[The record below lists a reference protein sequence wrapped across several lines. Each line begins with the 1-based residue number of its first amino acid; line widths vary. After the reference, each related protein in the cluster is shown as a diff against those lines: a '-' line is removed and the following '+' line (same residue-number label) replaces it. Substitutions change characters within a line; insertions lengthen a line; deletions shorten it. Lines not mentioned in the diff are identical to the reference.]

1 MRIICLKAQTRCVKK
16 RAKESAEINSA
27 NKAAFQKSRIA
38 VRERNRMEISWK
50 MASK

>member
-1 MRIICLKAQTRCVKK
+1 MRIICLKSQNRCVKE

-38 VRERNRMEISWK
+38 VRERISNGDK
-50 MASK
+50 LENGV